1 LPALQA
7 VSIGFT
13 LETMKKVNSSEQEAR
28 ASGALERKW
37 GRTLIEAGW
46 LGFPSVIL
54 QRQKDL
60 GLDAIDLNI
69 LFHLADHW
77 WQPDNPPFPG
87 KQTIAD
93 RMGVTARTVQRRIA
107 ALESAHLIERQLRR
121 NPNKSNKTNIYHL
134 KGLIEVATPYAED
147 ALATRKRRKEEK
159 AQRDKIRRLRIVR
172 K

>member
-1 LPALQA
+1 
-7 VSIGFT
+7 
-13 LETMKKVNSSEQEAR
+13 MKKSNSSKQEAQTT
-28 ASGALERKW
+28 GVLERKW
-37 GRTLIEAGW
+37 GRTLVEAGW

-69 LFHLADHW
+69 LLHIADHW

-107 ALESAHLIERQLRR
+107 ALESAHLIERQFRR
-121 NPNKSNKTNIYHL
+121 NPDKSNKTNIYHL
-134 KGLIEVATPYAED
+134 KGLIDAALPYAQD
-147 ALATRKRRKEEK
+147 ALATRKKKKEDR
-159 AQRDKIRRLRIVR
+159 AQRDKIRRLRIVG

>member
-1 LPALQA
+1 
-7 VSIGFT
+7 
-13 LETMKKVNSSEQEAR
+13 MKKLKSSKPAR
-28 ASGALERKW
+28 PDGVLERKW
-37 GRTLIEAGW
+37 GRTVIEAGW

-107 ALESAHLIERQLRR
+107 ALESAQLIERQYRR
-121 NPNKSNKTNIYHL
+121 NPDKSNKTNIYHL
-134 KGLIEVATPYAED
+134 KGLIDAAQPYAQEAIAD
-147 ALATRKRRKEEK
+147 RKRRKEQK
-159 AQRDKIRRLRIVR
+159 AQRDKTRRLRLVR

>member
-1 LPALQA
+1 LKAA
-7 VSIGFT
+7 SIGFN
-13 LETMKKVNSSEQEAR
+13 LEAMKKSDSSKQA
-28 ASGALERKW
+28 AAAQTSGVLERKW

-77 WQPDNPPFPG
+77 WRPDNPPFPG

-93 RMGVTARTVQRRIA
+93 RMGITPRTVQRRIA
-107 ALESAHLIERQLRR
+107 ALETAHLIERQYRR
-121 NPNKSNKTNIYHL
+121 NPDKSNKTNIYHL
-134 KGLIEVATPYAED
+134 GGLIDAATPYAED
-147 ALATRKRRKEEK
+147 ALAARKKKKEDTAK
-159 AQRDKIRRLRIVR
+159 RDKTRRLRLVR